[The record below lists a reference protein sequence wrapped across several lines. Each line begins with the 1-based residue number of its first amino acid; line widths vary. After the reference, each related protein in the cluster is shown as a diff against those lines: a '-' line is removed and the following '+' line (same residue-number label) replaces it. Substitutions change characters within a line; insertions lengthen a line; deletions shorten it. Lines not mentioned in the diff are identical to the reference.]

1 MLMTETVLNR
11 SPLAPAISPRHSARL
26 PARESRREPLSAALI
41 YSAIGKYLNA
51 PLFMKASSF
60 STSSTRAEYK
70 GLINALFS
78 SRFSVMQPA

>member
-1 MLMTETVLNR
+1 MPMTETALNR

-26 PARESRREPLSAALI
+26 PALI

-51 PLFMKASSF
+51 PLLVKASSF

-70 GLINALFS
+70 GLIDALFS
-78 SRFSVMQPA
+78 SRFSVM